1 MDKKIH
7 IAGVLA
13 ASLGV
18 FVWIGAP
25 AFVGAKNLETGDT
38 GVEGGATIMKKLTPI
53 LPVATILPSLPLW
66 ERLGFERTAQVP
78 EEGEPVFVML
88 EKDGVEIMYQTLAGF
103 EADAAALGEIRE
115 GGMILYIEVED
126 LAAVEAALGD
136 AEVLIPRRRQFYGAE
151 EVVVREAGGHIITFA
166 QFDPQ

>member
-1 MDKKIH
+1 
-7 IAGVLA
+7 
-13 ASLGV
+13 
-18 FVWIGAP
+18 
-25 AFVGAKNLETGDT
+25 
-38 GVEGGATIMKKLTPI
+38 MKKLTPI
-53 LPVATILPSLPLW
+53 LIVATIPQSLPLW
-66 ERLGFERTAQVP
+66 ERLGFERTGQVP

-88 EKDGVEIMYQTLAGF
+88 EKDGVEIMYQTSAGF
-103 EADAAALGEIRE
+103 EADAAAAALGEIRE
-115 GGMILYIEVED
+115 GGTILYIEVED